1 MLSGTFPIRPLINTE
16 GTPIRKRYFVSL
28 WGVRLLHQGQN
39 FLYSTLP
46 VCFFLFFV
54 VL

>member
-1 MLSGTFPIRPLINTE
+1 MHPLTNTE
-16 GTPIRKRYFVSL
+16 STPTQKRYFVSL

-46 VCFFLFFV
+46 VCFFLFLV